1 MPIAFLRKTMT
12 SVFRKKK
19 TPSPFKSLTTEE
31 TLREALAHS
40 QTEPVVLFKHSAICG
55 VSFMARRQMVHLSE
69 DDEPAIY
76 ELVVQQSRPLS
87 NRIAEM
93 FGIRH
98 QSPQAIVLYRARP
111 VFNTSHGNI
120 TTDRI
125 RRALHEAR
133 QTQTSDS

>member
-1 MPIAFLRKTMT
+1 
-12 SVFRKKK
+12 
-19 TPSPFKSLTTEE
+19 
-31 TLREALAHS
+31 
-40 QTEPVVLFKHSAICG
+40 
-55 VSFMARRQMVHLSE
+55 MARRQMVQLSE
-69 DDEPAIY
+69 EDAPTIY

-98 QSPQAIVLYRARP
+98 QSPQAIVLYRERP

-125 RRALHEAR
+125 RQALDEAR